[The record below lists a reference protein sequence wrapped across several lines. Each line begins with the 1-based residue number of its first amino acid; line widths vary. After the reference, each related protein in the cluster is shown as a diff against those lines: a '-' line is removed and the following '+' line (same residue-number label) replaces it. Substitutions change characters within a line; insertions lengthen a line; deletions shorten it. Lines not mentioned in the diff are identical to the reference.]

1 MNKKKILIVD
11 DDTSITLSISFVL
24 EKEGYI
30 VTTAVDGEEALKKAK
45 EELPHLIVLD
55 IMLPKINGF
64 EVHKRLKANAQTRD
78 IRTIMLT
85 AKGDEKGKKLAE
97 ELGVN
102 GYITKPFNIDTLL
115 SEIRKGVANGGK

>member
-24 EKEGYI
+24 EKEGYAVI
-30 VTTAVDGEEALKKAK
+30 IAVDGEEAVKKAK

-64 EVHKRLKANAQTRD
+64 EVCKRLKANAQTRE
-78 IRTIMLT
+78 IHIIMLT
-85 AKGDEKGKKLAE
+85 AKGDEKDKRLAE

-115 SEIRKGVANGGK
+115 SEIRKGVANDEK

>member
-24 EKEGYI
+24 EKEGYAVI
-30 VTTAVDGEEALKKAK
+30 IAVDGEEAVKKAK

-64 EVHKRLKANAQTRD
+64 EVCKRLKANVQTRE
-78 IRTIMLT
+78 IRIIMLT
-85 AKGDEKGKKLAE
+85 AKGDEKDKRLAE

-102 GYITKPFNIDTLL
+102 AYITKPFNIDTLL
-115 SEIRKGVANGGK
+115 SEIRKGVANGEK

>member
-24 EKEGYI
+24 EKEGYAVI
-30 VTTAVDGEEALKKAK
+30 IAVDGEEAVKKAK

-64 EVHKRLKANAQTRD
+64 EVCKRLKANVQTRE
-78 IRTIMLT
+78 IRIIMLT
-85 AKGDEKGKKLAE
+85 AKGDEKDKRLAE
-97 ELGVN
+97 NLGVN

-115 SEIRKGVANGGK
+115 SEIRKGVANGEK

>member
-64 EVHKRLKANAQTRD
+64 EVCKRLKANAQTRE
-78 IRTIMLT
+78 IRIIMLT
-85 AKGDEKGKKLAE
+85 AKGDEKDKRLAE
-97 ELGVN
+97 NLGVN

-115 SEIRKGVANGGK
+115 SEIRKGVANGEK

>member
-24 EKEGYI
+24 EKEGYTAI
-30 VTTAVDGEEALKKAK
+30 IAVDGEEALKKAK

-64 EVHKRLKANAQTRD
+64 EVCKRLKANVQTRE
-78 IRTIMLT
+78 IRIIMLT
-85 AKGDEKGKKLAE
+85 AKGDEKDKRLAE

-102 GYITKPFNIDTLL
+102 GYITKPFDIDTLL
-115 SEIRKGVANGGK
+115 SEIRKGVANGEK

>member
-30 VTTAVDGEEALKKAK
+30 VTTAVDGEEAVKKAK

-64 EVHKRLKANAQTRD
+64 EVCKRLKANVQTRE
-78 IRTIMLT
+78 IRIIMLT
-85 AKGDEKGKKLAE
+85 AKGDEKDKRLAE

-102 GYITKPFNIDTLL
+102 GYITKPFDIDTLL
-115 SEIRKGVANGGK
+115 SEIRKGVANGEK

>member
-1 MNKKKILIVD
+1 MDKKKILIVD

-24 EKEGYI
+24 EKEGYTVI
-30 VTTAVDGEEALKKAK
+30 IAVDGEEAIKKAK

-64 EVHKRLKANAQTRD
+64 EVCKRLKANAQTRE
-78 IRTIMLT
+78 IRIVMLT
-85 AKGDEKGKKLAE
+85 AKGDEKDKRLAE

-102 GYITKPFNIDTLL
+102 AYITKPFNIDTLL
-115 SEIRKGVANGGK
+115 SEIRKGVANGEK

>member
-1 MNKKKILIVD
+1 MNKKKFLIVD

-24 EKEGYI
+24 EKEGYAVI
-30 VTTAVDGEEALKKAK
+30 IAVDGEEAVKKAK

-64 EVHKRLKANAQTRD
+64 EVCKRLKANVQTRE
-78 IRTIMLT
+78 IRIIMLT
-85 AKGDEKGKKLAE
+85 AKGDEKDKRLAE

-102 GYITKPFNIDTLL
+102 GYITKPFDIDTLL
-115 SEIRKGVANGGK
+115 SEIRKGVANGEK

>member
-11 DDTSITLSISFVL
+11 DDISITLSISFVL
-24 EKEGYI
+24 EKEGYV
-30 VTTAVDGEEALKKAK
+30 VTTAVDGEEAVKKAK

-64 EVHKRLKANAQTRD
+64 EVCKRLKANAQTRE
-78 IRTIMLT
+78 IRIIMLT
-85 AKGDEKGKKLAE
+85 AKGDEKDKRLAE

-102 GYITKPFNIDTLL
+102 GYITKPFDIDTLL
-115 SEIRKGVANGGK
+115 SEIRKGVANGEK

>member
-45 EELPHLIVLD
+45 EELPHLLFWILCC
-55 IMLPKINGF
+55 
-64 EVHKRLKANAQTRD
+64 
-78 IRTIMLT
+78 
-85 AKGDEKGKKLAE
+85 
-97 ELGVN
+97 
-102 GYITKPFNIDTLL
+102 
-115 SEIRKGVANGGK
+115 RK

>member
-1 MNKKKILIVD
+1 MSKKKILVVD

-24 EKEGYI
+24 EKEGYAVI
-30 VTTAVDGEEALKKAK
+30 IAVDGEEAVKKAK

-64 EVHKRLKANAQTRD
+64 EVCKRLKANVQTRE
-78 IRTIMLT
+78 IRIIMLT
-85 AKGDEKGKKLAE
+85 AKGDEKDKRLAE
-97 ELGVN
+97 KLGVN

-115 SEIRKGVANGGK
+115 SEIRKGVANGEK

>member
-1 MNKKKILIVD
+1 MGKKKILIVD

-30 VTTAVDGEEALKKAK
+30 VTTAVDGEEAVKKAK

-64 EVHKRLKANAQTRD
+64 EVCKRLKANVQTRE
-78 IRTIMLT
+78 IRIIMLT
-85 AKGDEKGKKLAE
+85 AKGDEKDKRLAE

-102 GYITKPFNIDTLL
+102 GYITKPFDIDTLL
-115 SEIRKGVANGGK
+115 SEIRKGVANGEK

>member
-30 VTTAVDGEEALKKAK
+30 VTTAVDGEEAVKKAK

-55 IMLPKINGF
+55 IMLPKMNGF
-64 EVHKRLKANAQTRD
+64 EVCKRLKANAQTRE
-78 IRTIMLT
+78 IRIIMLT
-85 AKGDEKGKKLAE
+85 AKGDEKDKRLAE

-115 SEIRKGVANGGK
+115 SEIKKGAANGEK

>member
-24 EKEGYI
+24 EKEGYAVI
-30 VTTAVDGEEALKKAK
+30 IAVDGEEAVKKAK

-64 EVHKRLKANAQTRD
+64 EVCKRLKANVQTRE
-78 IRTIMLT
+78 IRIIMLT
-85 AKGDEKGKKLAE
+85 AKGDEKDKRLAE

-102 GYITKPFNIDTLL
+102 GYITKPFDIDTLL
-115 SEIRKGVANGGK
+115 SEIRKGVANGEK